1 MSFTEGTFSYSSNTY
16 PKITQSGTDDT
27 ASFLAAMESI
37 SSVTVTTVG
46 DQSHSTFKIVDFG
59 GNALHI
65 EGDLDIDFGRQI
77 WIFKGTGH
85 KDRLY
90 VKNTGTLQLKSPQ
103 TENGFSFNPEV
114 GDIIYAIEGSG
125 MGWNSKALRIDNNSN
140 GKSNFIGVNFRGE
153 FSATITGSV
162 RFENCI
168 IDKIG
173 NDGDIQFNISNT
185 TEMVDCKMYA
195 SGTSGITFR
204 AGNPTISNVQI
215 YGARD
220 SFNNESNVF
229 QIIEKLDSDTGA
241 RADISQ
247 FGGWKTGVRNA
258 INGTRFLWANHLNN
272 SSTNYSA
279 GSLEV
284 TQTLKIK
291 TVDDQYNPI
300 AGAKFYLKDDASL
313 ANADLVTVTNS
324 ATAFSF
330 GELSQGDYVTDSGTL
345 YITRTNVLNWVQGKK
360 YGGNNYVVYN
370 GNYYKS
376 TKSNNYSQPDVADWN
391 LLGNTFTDAI
401 ELFRSPS
408 HILTNFDTSP
418 ATTQRTYEKTTDSN
432 GEVAEFE
439 VLIGE
444 GYSPQGDVNGWVRSR
459 GKNPKKYYYNQP
471 YTDDIFDYGI
481 ITYDRNI
488 FSTEIALRGA
498 DGSEIDVVLQPDL
511 TLTESDKDTVD
522 AYTEIDT
529 PQKFYDRAKSY
540 LVDNYAGEV
549 STIVSRSGNEINLG
563 SFNLDID
570 ANASSA
576 FAISGTTITIK
587 ASSFAGNLTSTGLVT
602 TLNNAVVLGTITDSS
617 GTRATLQYNISGLIQ
632 HSRVQLYNVTED
644 AEIFNGS
651 VNATTY
657 SAQYTEGVEV
667 TIGDEIRLRVTRQ
680 NGVTAYLPF
689 EATAIASSAGFSFK
703 VSQQLDAVYNGNAID
718 GSSVST
724 LTADFPNVQVDV
736 DDADGLCDV
745 REIYARYV
753 NIITTQEGIRQ
764 WFGGI
769 TAINTVNYQV
779 NTAVNDLTIQNIG
792 SNGVNLGVARIFR
805 DDGAIILAQGNA
817 PITQD
822 NGEFVQFIQPQ
833 VESALTPIKTNTD
846 QIPAVKKN
854 TNLIP
859 ALL

>member
-1 MSFTEGTFSYSSNTY
+1 MSFTEGTFDYNGGTY
-16 PKITQSGTDDT
+16 PKITQAGTDDT
-27 ASFLAAMESI
+27 ASFLTAMEGI
-37 SSVTVTTVG
+37 SSVNVTTVG
-46 DQSHSTFKIVDFG
+46 DQSHSTFKVVDFG

-85 KDRLY
+85 RDRLY
-90 VKNTGTLQLKSPQ
+90 VKSSGTLQLKSPQ

-140 GKSNFIGVNFRGE
+140 GQSNFIGVNFRGE

-168 IDKIG
+168 FDKIG

-185 TEMVDCKMYA
+185 TEMIDCKMYA

-204 AGNPTISNVQI
+204 GGNPTISNVQI

-258 INGTRFLWANHLNN
+258 INGTRFIWAGHLNQG
-272 SSTNYSA
+272 STNYSA

-291 TVDDQYNPI
+291 TVDDQYNPV
-300 AGAKFYLKDDASL
+300 ADAKFYLKDDPSIAV
-313 ANADLVTVTNS
+313 ADLADAVSQGTP
-324 ATAFSF
+324 FSL
-330 GELSQGDYVTDSGTL
+330 GELSQGDYVTDSGET
-345 YITRTNVLNWVQGKK
+345 YITKTNVRNWENGKK
-360 YGGNNYVVYN
+360 YGGNNYVFYN
-370 GNYYKS
+370 NQYYKS
-376 TKSNNYSQPDVADWN
+376 TTSQNFSQPDVADWN
-391 LLGNTFTDAI
+391 LLGNTFASVI
-401 ELFRSPS
+401 ELFGPAS
-408 HILTNFDTSP
+408 HILTNFDSNP
-418 ATTQRTYEKTTDSN
+418 ATTQRVYEKTTDAN

-439 VLIGE
+439 VLTGE
-444 GYSPQGDVNGWVRSR
+444 GFSPQGDVNGWVRSR

-481 ITYDRNI
+481 ISYARNI
-488 FSTEIALRGA
+488 FSTEIILRGA

-511 TLTESDKDTVD
+511 LVSESDRTVVD

-529 PQKFYDRAKSY
+529 SAKFYDRAKSF
-540 LVDNYAGEV
+540 LTANYKGEG
-549 STIVSRSGNEINLG
+549 STIVSRAGIDIETTFDI
-563 SFNLDID
+563 DID
-570 ANASSA
+570 ASATSA
-576 FAISGTTITIK
+576 FAFDGSKITIK
-587 ASSFAGNLTSTGLVT
+587 ASAFSGNITTTGLVT
-602 TLNNAVVLGTITDSS
+602 TLNDAVVLGTITDSS

-632 HSRVQLYNVTED
+632 HSCVQLYNVTAD
-644 AEIFNGS
+644 AEMFNDS
-651 VNATTY
+651 VNSTSY
-657 SAQYTEGVEV
+657 SAEYTEGIEV
-667 TIGDEIRLRVTRQ
+667 TTGDEIRMRVTRQ
-680 NGVTAYLPF
+680 FGTTAYLPF
-689 EATAIASSAGFSFK
+689 EATAIATASGFSFK
-703 VSQQLDAVYNGNAID
+703 ASQLLDLVYNTNGID
-718 GSSVST
+718 GSVIST

-736 DDADGLCDV
+736 DDADGVCDV

-753 NIITTQEGIRQ
+753 NIITTEEGIRQ

-769 TAINTVNYQV
+769 TALNAVNYQV
-779 NTAVNDLTIQNIG
+779 NTQIADLTIQNVG
-792 SNGVNLGVARIFR
+792 TNGVNLGVARIFR
-805 DDGAIILAQGNA
+805 DDGAIILAQGTA

-822 NGEFVQFIQPQ
+822 NGEFVQFIAPQ
-833 VESALTPIKTNTD
+833 VEASLG
-846 QIPAVKKN
+846 AVTKN

>member
-1 MSFTEGTFSYSSNTY
+1 MSFTEGTFSYGGASY

-27 ASFLAAMESI
+27 ASFLTAMEGI
-37 SSVTVTTVG
+37 TSVNVTTVG
-46 DQSHSTFKIVDFG
+46 DQSHSTFKVVDFG

-90 VKNTGTLQLKSPQ
+90 VKSSGTLQLKSPQ

-125 MGWNSKALRIDNNSN
+125 MGWNSKALRIDNNTS
-140 GKSNFIGVNFRGE
+140 GQSNFTGVNFRGE

-185 TEMVDCKMYA
+185 TEMIDCKMYA

-204 AGNPTISNVQI
+204 GGNPTISNVQI

-220 SFNNESNVF
+220 SFNNESSVF

-258 INGTRFLWANHLNN
+258 INGTRFIWAGHLNQN
-272 SSTNYSA
+272 STNYSA

-300 AGAKFYLKDDASL
+300 AGAKFFLKDDPSIVLTDL
-313 ANADLVTVTNS
+313 ANVTSQGTP
-324 ATAFSF
+324 FSV
-330 GELSQGDYVTDSGTL
+330 GELSRGDYVTDSGTL
-345 YITRTNVLNWVQGKK
+345 YITRFNVLNWEQGKR

-376 TKSNNYSQPDVADWN
+376 TTSNNYSQPDVADWD
-391 LLGNTFTDAI
+391 LLGNTFAEII
-401 ELFRSPS
+401 ELYGRPD
-408 HILTNFDTSP
+408 HVLTNFDTDP
-418 ATTQRTYEKTTDSN
+418 ATTQRTYEKTTDAN
-432 GEVAEFE
+432 GEVTEFE

-444 GYSPQGDVNGWVRSR
+444 GFSPQGDVNGWVRSR

-481 ITYDRNI
+481 ISYAQNI
-488 FSTEIALRGA
+488 FTAEIALRGA
-498 DGSEIDVVLQPDL
+498 DGSEIDVVLQPDFII
-511 TLTESDKDTVD
+511 TENSKTTVD
-522 AYTEIDT
+522 AYTSIDT
-529 PQKFYDRAKSY
+529 PQKFYDRAKAY
-540 LVDNYAGEV
+540 LVDNYAGEG
-549 STIVSRSGNEINLG
+549 STIVSRAGIDIETTYDI
-563 SFNLDID
+563 DID
-570 ANASSA
+570 ASAANA
-576 FAISGTTITIK
+576 FAFDGSKITIK
-587 ASSFAGNLTSTGLVT
+587 ASAFSGNITTTGLVT
-602 TLNNAVVLGTITDSS
+602 TLNDAVVLGTITDSS
-617 GTRATLQYNISGLIQ
+617 GARATLQYNITSLVQ
-632 HSRVQLYNVTED
+632 HSRIQIYNLTTS

-657 SAQYTEGVEV
+657 SAQYTEGTEV
-667 TIGDEIRLRVTRQ
+667 TTGDEIRLRVTRQ
-680 NGVTAYLPF
+680 SGTTAYLPF
-689 EATAIASSAGFSFK
+689 EATAIATASGFSFK
-703 VSQQLDAVYNGNAID
+703 ASQLLDLVYNTNGID
-718 GSSVST
+718 GSAIST

-736 DDADGLCDV
+736 DDSDGVCDV

-753 NIITTQEGIRQ
+753 NIITTEEGIRQ

-769 TAINTVNYQV
+769 TAINAVNYQV
-779 NTAVNDLTIQNIG
+779 NTQIADLTIQNVG
-792 SNGVNLGVARIFR
+792 TNGVNLGVARIFR
-805 DDGAIILAQGNA
+805 DDGAIILAVGNA

-833 VESALTPIKTNTD
+833 INSAMNANTKLD
-846 QIPAVKKN
+846 GVSKN

>member
-1 MSFTEGTFSYSSNTY
+1 MSFTEGTFSYGGASY

-27 ASFLAAMESI
+27 ASFLTAMEAI
-37 SSVTVTTVG
+37 SSVNVTTVG

-85 KDRLY
+85 RDRLY
-90 VKNTGTLQLKSPQ
+90 VKNSGTLQLKSPQ

-125 MGWNSKALRIDNNSN
+125 MGWNSKALRIDNNTS
-140 GKSNFIGVNFRGE
+140 GQSNFTGVNFRGE

-185 TEMVDCKMYA
+185 TEMIDCKMYA

-204 AGNPTISNVQI
+204 GGNPTISNVQI

-220 SFNNESNVF
+220 SFNNESSVF

-258 INGTRFLWANHLNN
+258 INGTRFIWAGHLNQN
-272 SSTNYSA
+272 STNYSA

-300 AGAKFYLKDDASL
+300 AGAKFFLKDDPSIVLTDL
-313 ANADLVTVTNS
+313 ANVTS
-324 ATAFSF
+324 QGSPFSV
-330 GELSQGDYVTDSGTL
+330 GELSRGDYVTDSGTL
-345 YITRTNVLNWVQGKK
+345 YITRFNVLNWEQGKR

-376 TKSNNYSQPDVADWN
+376 TTSNNYSQPDVADWN
-391 LLGNTFTDAI
+391 LLGNTLTDAI
-401 ELFRSPS
+401 ELFGSPS

-481 ITYDRNI
+481 ISYAQNI
-488 FSTEIALRGA
+488 FTAEIALRGA
-498 DGSEIDVVLQPDL
+498 DGSEIDVVLQPDFII
-511 TLTESDKDTVD
+511 TENSKTTVD
-522 AYTEIDT
+522 AYTSIDT
-529 PQKFYDRAKSY
+529 PQKFYDRAKAY
-540 LVDNYAGEV
+540 LVDNYAGEG
-549 STIVSRSGNEINLG
+549 STIVSRAGIDIETTYDI
-563 SFNLDID
+563 DID
-570 ANASSA
+570 ASAANA
-576 FAISGTTITIK
+576 FAFDGSKITIK
-587 ASSFAGNLTSTGLVT
+587 ASAFNGNITTSGAVT
-602 TLNNAVVLGTITDSS
+602 LLNNAVVLGQITDSS
-617 GTRATLQYNISGLIQ
+617 GTRATLQYNLSDLIAN
-632 HSRVQLYNVTED
+632 SRVQLYNITKD
-644 AEIFNGS
+644 SEILNS
-651 VNATTY
+651 VISGTSY
-657 SAQYTEGVEV
+657 SAQYTEGLEV
-667 TIGDEIRLRVTRQ
+667 SSGDEIRLRVT
-680 NGVTAYLPF
+680 NLSGSTAYLPF
-689 EATAIASSAGFSFK
+689 ESTAIATASGFSLK
-703 VSQQLDAVYNGNAID
+703 ANPLLDLIYNSNGID

-724 LTADFPNVQVDV
+724 LTADFPNVQIDV
-736 DDADGLCDV
+736 DDSDGICDV

-753 NIITTQEGIRQ
+753 HIIQSEEGIRQ

-769 TAINTVNYQV
+769 TAINAVNYQV
-779 NTAVNDLTIQNIG
+779 NTQIADLTIQNIG
-792 SNGVNLGVARIFR
+792 ANGVNLGVARIFR
-805 DDGAIILAQGNA
+805 DDGAIILAEGNA

-822 NGEFVQFIQPQ
+822 NGEFIQFIQPQ
-833 VESALTPIKTNTD
+833 INSAMNANAKLETIS
-846 QIPAVKKN
+846 KN
-854 TNLIP
+854 SKLIP

>member
-27 ASFLAAMESI
+27 ASFLTAMEGI
-37 SSVTVTTVG
+37 SSVNVTTVG
-46 DQSHSTFKIVDFG
+46 DQSHSTFKVVDFG

-125 MGWNSKALRIDNNSN
+125 MGWNSKALRIDNNTS
-140 GKSNFIGVNFRGE
+140 GQSNFIGVNFRGE

-204 AGNPTISNVQI
+204 GGNPTISNVQI
-215 YGARD
+215 FGARD

-229 QIIEKLDSDTGA
+229 QVIEKLDSDTGA

-291 TVDDQYNPI
+291 IVDDQYNPI
-300 AGAKFYLKDDASL
+300 ADAKFYLKDDASL
-313 ANADLVTVTNS
+313 ANADLVTVTNL

-345 YITRTNVLNWVQGKK
+345 YITRLNVLNWVQGKK
-360 YGGNNYVVYN
+360 YGGSNYVVYN

-391 LLGNTFTDAI
+391 LLGNTLTDAI

-418 ATTQRTYEKTTDSN
+418 ATTQRTYGKTTDSN

-481 ITYDRNI
+481 ISYAQNI
-488 FSTEIALRGA
+488 FTTEIALRGA
-498 DGSEIDVVLQPDL
+498 DGSEIDVVLQPDFII
-511 TLTESDKDTVD
+511 TENSKTTVD
-522 AYTEIDT
+522 AYTSIDT
-529 PQKFYDRAKSY
+529 PQKFYDIAKSY
-540 LVDNYAGEV
+540 LVDNYAGEA
-549 STIVSRSGNEINLG
+549 SPLVSREGNT
-563 SFNLDID
+563 ID
-570 ANASSA
+570 AGSYDLLIDSNASSA
-576 FAISGTTITIK
+576 FVRDGTTITIK
-587 ASSFAGNLTSTGLVT
+587 ASTFVGNLTTTGVI
-602 TLNNAVVLGTITDSS
+602 TLTGSNVQGRYTDANGTNIVLEYAVSNIEAGS
-617 GTRATLQYNISGLIQ
+617 TLQI
-632 HSRVQLYNVTED
+632 YNVTKSQEVINQVIS
-644 AEIFNGS
+644 ATSTNGTY
-651 VNATTY
+651 TT
-657 SAQYTEGVEV
+657 SQIEA
-667 TIGDEIRLRVTRQ
+667 GDNIRIRLTCQ
-680 NGVTAYLPF
+680 AG
-689 EATAIASSAGFSFK
+689 SSAFLPYEAFGVATSAGISFIAD
-703 VSQQLDAVYNGNAID
+703 QQEDTVYNDNGID
-718 GSSVST
+718 GSSVTT
-724 LTADFPNVQVDV
+724 LTADYPNVQIDISDGDGV
-736 DDADGLCDV
+736 ADS
-745 REIYARYV
+745 RELYAFAVYQS
-753 NIITTQEGIRQ
+753 TTSTGIEN
-764 WFGGI
+764 WFGAI
-769 TAINTVNYQV
+769 TAINAMNYRINVSNADIKLQ
-779 NTAVNDLTIQNIG
+779 NTG
-792 SNGVNLGVARIFR
+792 SNPLVISGARIFR
-805 DDGAIILAQGNA
+805 SDGTSVLHADAGDK
-817 PITQD
+817 PMTQD
-822 NGEFVQFIQPQ
+822 TGELLQYIKPQ
-833 VESALTPIKTNTD
+833 VDLAINENTKLD
-846 QIPAVKKN
+846 GVSKN
-854 TNLIP
+854 TKIIP

>member
-27 ASFLAAMESI
+27 ASFLTAMEGI
-37 SSVTVTTVG
+37 SSVNVTTVG

-85 KDRLY
+85 KDRLF
-90 VKNTGTLQLKSPQ
+90 VKDTGTLQLKSPQ

-114 GDIIYAIEGSG
+114 GDVIYAIEGSS
-125 MGWNSKALRIDNNSN
+125 MGWNSKALRVDNNTS

-215 YGARD
+215 FGARD
-220 SFNNESNVF
+220 SFNNESNAF
-229 QIIEKLDSDTGA
+229 QVIEKLDSDTGA

-247 FGGWKTGVRNA
+247 FGGWKTGVKNA
-258 INGTRFLWANHLNN
+258 INGTRLIWAGHLNN

-313 ANADLVTVTNS
+313 ANADLVTVTNL

-345 YITRTNVLNWVQGKK
+345 YITRLNVLNWEQGKK
-360 YGGNNYVVYN
+360 YGGNNYVVYG

-376 TKSNNYSQPDVADWN
+376 TTSQNYSQPDVADWE
-391 LLGNTFTDAI
+391 LLGNTFADV
-401 ELFRSPS
+401 EDLFGPPS
-408 HILTNFDTSP
+408 HTLTNFDNSP
-418 ATTQRTYEKTTDSN
+418 ASTQRIYEKTTDAS

-459 GKNPKKYYYNQP
+459 GKNPKKYYHNQP

-481 ITYDRNI
+481 ISYAQNI
-488 FSTEIALRGA
+488 FTTEIALRGA
-498 DGSEIDVVLQPDL
+498 DGSEIDVVLQPDFII
-511 TLTESDKDTVD
+511 TENSKTTVD
-522 AYTEIDT
+522 AYTSIDT
-529 PQKFYDRAKSY
+529 PQKFYDIAKSY
-540 LVDNYAGEV
+540 LVDNYAGEA
-549 STIVSRSGNEINLG
+549 SPLVSRDGNT
-563 SFNLDID
+563 ID
-570 ANASSA
+570 AGSYNMVVDASAGSA
-576 FAISGTTITIK
+576 FSVSGTTITIK
-587 ASSFAGNLTSTGLVT
+587 ASTFVGNILTGGTAELLNGAKVVGTYKDTTVLPWAVKNVEATSRIQIYNVTKSAIVHTEKLSGTAGTFIDVTGSYTNSEIAENDVIRLRVTCVVGATAMLPVEATGVGTSTGLVLSVSQVADEVYNT
-602 TLNNAVVLGTITDSS
+602 NAI
-617 GTRATLQYNISGLIQ
+617 
-632 HSRVQLYNVTED
+632 
-644 AEIFNGS
+644 NGS
-651 VNATTY
+651 A
-657 SAQYTEGVEV
+657 
-667 TIGDEIRLRVTRQ
+667 
-680 NGVTAYLPF
+680 
-689 EATAIASSAGFSFK
+689 
-703 VSQQLDAVYNGNAID
+703 
-718 GSSVST
+718 VST
-724 LTADFPNVQVDV
+724 LTADYSNPMGVDV
-736 DDADGLCDV
+736 SDADGTASV
-745 REIYARYV
+745 KEIYAFFVYS
-753 NIITTQEGIRQ
+753 TTTEDGVEN
-764 WFGGI
+764 WFGGMRAI
-769 TAINTVNYQV
+769 DNANYEVVTANADIKM
-779 NTAVNDLTIQNIG
+779 QNIG
-792 SNGVNLGVARIFR
+792 SNAVIVSDGRLYR
-805 DDGAIILAQGNA
+805 DDQASILYAEDGDKPIVMDSGALV
-817 PITQD
+817 TS
-822 NGEFVQFIQPQ
+822 VQPQ
-833 VESALTPIKTNTD
+833 VESALNANAKISSINNSTK
-846 QIPAVKKN
+846 
-854 TNLIP
+854 LIP
-859 ALL
+859 GLL